1 MEPPGPSHFTFL
13 RLMIVADNT
22 LISYF
27 TIEGEFTEEATSVR
41 QKDPEWA
48 APLLWRA
55 EFLNVLW
62 LHVRQGEFGLDLAI
76 QHIDLAE
83 DLIGGRSYDVSPTEV
98 LRLAT
103 ESGCSAYDSH
113 YAALAQQL
121 DVPLVTHDGEVL
133 EAFPETAVHPGDFL
147 TGE

>member
-1 MEPPGPSHFTFL
+1 
-13 RLMIVADNT
+13 MIVVDNT

-62 LHVRQGEFGLDLAI
+62 LHVRQGEFGLNLAI

-83 DLIGGRSYDVSPTEV
+83 DLIDGRSYDVSPTEV
-98 LRLAT
+98 LRLAV

-121 DVPLVTHDGEVL
+121 DVPLLTHDGEVL
-133 EAFPETAVHPGDFL
+133 QAFPETAVHPNDFL
-147 TGE
+147 TGGRT

>member
-1 MEPPGPSHFTFL
+1 
-13 RLMIVADNT
+13 MIVVDNT

-62 LHVRQGEFGLDLAI
+62 LHVRQGEFGLDLAFE
-76 QHIDLAE
+76 HIDLAE
-83 DLIGGRSYDVSPTEV
+83 DLISGRSYQVSPIEV
-98 LRLAT
+98 LRLAAD
-103 ESGCSAYDSH
+103 SGCTAYDTQ

-121 DVPLVTHDGEVL
+121 DAPLLTHDGEVL
-133 EAFPETAVHPGDFL
+133 EGFPETAVHPSDFL
-147 TGE
+147 TQSE

>member
-1 MEPPGPSHFTFL
+1 
-13 RLMIVADNT
+13 MIVADNT

-27 TIEGEFTEEATSVR
+27 TIEGEPVEEATQVR
-41 QKDPEWA
+41 RKDPEWA
-48 APLLWRA
+48 APLLWRS

-83 DLIGGRSYDVSPTEV
+83 DLIDGRSYSVAPTEV
-98 LRLAT
+98 LRLAV

-113 YAALAQQL
+113 YAALARGL

-133 EAFPETAVHPGDFL
+133 EAFPETATHPRDFL
-147 TGE
+147 NSNK